1 MFRKH
6 GYLFLLILLFA
17 VGAFLRL
24 YNFENR
30 LIFGPEQGM
39 SFITSAENLD
49 KFSLL
54 GETNWIR
61 STSSGHIPFH
71 GAFYS
76 YFILPL
82 LVLFKFKVLP
92 VTVAFVFLNLITALV
107 FFIVTKRIFGKII
120 GIFSLFFFLFSD
132 VMIHH
137 SLFAWIVN
145 PSILLG
151 ALTLWFVY
159 KLIRNRKSLS
169 PMLWIGVL
177 SGLGFGFQ
185 SFYLLFAG
193 LLFLLILFL
202 SKKKVL
208 SVPIFLI
215 GVILGSLPTVIFD
228 LRHDFY
234 HVRTFWQFFL
244 DVLAGQS
251 SGTSSYYNFL
261 FLYPYLFL
269 IYAFITKA
277 IYKFYKPLTIIPIA
291 LFLYVSF
298 TSPLFNLN
306 KSTGMVQGITLKV
319 LETAA
324 LEIAYDNPPE
334 KFNIV
339 TLWDFD
345 TRAHTL
351 RFLLTYNHNKKPQPV
366 EEYKNLDAIYA
377 FAPENYEVI
386 NPEVW
391 ELQSFL
397 PYKISEL
404 RSPSAGF
411 RLYKLTK

>member
-1 MFRKH
+1 M
-6 GYLFLLILLFA
+6 LLFA
-17 VGAFLRL
+17 IGAFLRL

-39 SFITSAENLD
+39 SFITSAENLE

-54 GETNWIR
+54 GETNLIR
-61 STSSGHIPFH
+61 STSAGHIPFH
-71 GAFYS
+71 GAYYS

-82 LVLFKFKVLP
+82 LVLFKFHVLP
-92 VTVAFVFLNLITALV
+92 VTIVFAILNLVTALV
-107 FFIVTKRIFGKII
+107 FFIITKKLFGKTT
-120 GIFSLFFFLFSD
+120 GLLSLFFFLFSD

-145 PSILLG
+145 PSIILG
-151 ALTLWFVY
+151 VLTLWFVA
-159 KLIRNRKSLS
+159 KLFKNRKSLS
-169 PMLWIGVL
+169 PILWIGVF

-185 SFYLLFAG
+185 SFYLMFAG
-193 LLFLLILFL
+193 FLFLLLIFL
-202 SKKKVL
+202 SKKKFL
-208 SVPIFLI
+208 SIPIFLF

-251 SGTSSYYNFL
+251 SGSSSYYNFL
-261 FLYPYLFL
+261 YLYPYLFL

-277 IYKFYKPLTIIPIA
+277 IYKFYKPLILIPIA
-291 LFLYVSF
+291 IFLYFSLTSSF
-298 TSPLFNLN
+298 INLN
-306 KSTGMVQGITLKV
+306 KSTGMAQGITLKV

-324 LEIAYDNPPE
+324 QEITNDNPPE
-334 KFNIV
+334 KFNVV

-351 RFLLTYNHNKKPQPV
+351 RYLLTYNHNKKPQPV
-366 EEYKNLDAIYA
+366 EEYKNLDVIYA

-386 NPEVW
+386 NPKVW

-397 PYKISEL
+397 PYKITEL
-404 RSPSAGF
+404 NSPSTGY
-411 RLYKLTK
+411 RLYKLIK

>member
-1 MFRKH
+1 M
-6 GYLFLLILLFA
+6 LLFA
-17 VGAFLRL
+17 IGAFLRL

-39 SFITSAENLD
+39 SFITSAENLE

-54 GETNWIR
+54 GETNLIR
-61 STSSGHIPFH
+61 STSAGHIPFH
-71 GAFYS
+71 GAYYS

-82 LVLFKFKVLP
+82 LVLFKFHVLP
-92 VTVAFVFLNLITALV
+92 VTIVFAILNLVTALV
-107 FFIVTKRIFGKII
+107 FFIITKKLFGKTT
-120 GIFSLFFFLFSD
+120 GLLSLFFFLFSD

-145 PSILLG
+145 PSIILG
-151 ALTLWFVY
+151 VLTLWFVA
-159 KLIRNRKSLS
+159 KLFKNRNSLS
-169 PMLWIGVL
+169 PILWIGVF

-185 SFYLLFAG
+185 SFYLMFAG
-193 LLFLLILFL
+193 FLFLLLIFL
-202 SKKKVL
+202 SKKKFL
-208 SVPIFLI
+208 SIPIFLF

-251 SGTSSYYNFL
+251 SGSSSYYNFL
-261 FLYPYLFL
+261 YLYPYLFL

-277 IYKFYKPLTIIPIA
+277 IYKFYKPLILIPIA
-291 LFLYVSF
+291 IFLYFSLTSSF
-298 TSPLFNLN
+298 INLN
-306 KSTGMVQGITLKV
+306 KSTGMAQGITLKV

-324 LEIAYDNPPE
+324 QEITNDNPPE
-334 KFNIV
+334 KFNVV

-351 RFLLTYNHNKKPQPV
+351 RYLLTYNHNKKPQPV
-366 EEYKNLDAIYA
+366 EEYKNLDVIYA

-386 NPEVW
+386 NPKVW

-397 PYKISEL
+397 PYKITEL
-404 RSPSAGF
+404 NSPSTGY
-411 RLYKLTK
+411 RLYKLIK

>member
-6 GYLFLLILLFA
+6 GYLFLIIVLLA

-24 YNFENR
+24 YNYENR

-39 SFITSAENLD
+39 SFITSAQNLER
-49 KFSLL
+49 FSLL
-54 GETNWIR
+54 GETNLIR
-61 STSSGHIPFH
+61 STSAGHIPFH
-71 GAFYS
+71 GAYYS

-82 LVLFKFKVLP
+82 LVLFKFQVLP
-92 VTVAFVFLNLITALV
+92 ITLVFALLNLFTAFIFFKIT
-107 FFIVTKRIFGKII
+107 KKIFGNIVAA
-120 GIFSLFFFLFSD
+120 FSLFFFLFSD

-151 ALTLWFVY
+151 VLTIWFVS
-159 KLIRNRKSLS
+159 KLMKNKNSLS
-169 PMLWIGVL
+169 PVLWIGIF

-185 SFYLLFAG
+185 SFYLLFAIF
-193 LLFLLILFL
+193 LFVLIIYI
-202 SKKKVL
+202 SKKKLL
-208 SVPIFLI
+208 SIPVFLF
-215 GVILGSLPTVIFD
+215 GVILGSLPTVFFD

-234 HVRTFWQFFL
+234 HVRTFGQFFL
-244 DVLAGQS
+244 DVIAGKS

-269 IYAFITKA
+269 LYAFVTKK
-277 IYKFYKPLTIIPIA
+277 IYKISKPLTILPLA
-291 LFLYVSF
+291 VFLYASLTSSF
-298 TSPLFNLN
+298 FNLN
-306 KSTGMVQGITLKV
+306 KSVGMAPGITLKV

-324 LEIAYDNPPE
+324 SEIAADNPPE
-334 KFNIV
+334 KFNVV

-345 TRAHTL
+345 TRGHTL
-351 RFLLTYNHNKKPQPV
+351 RYLLTYNHHKKPQPV

-377 FAPENYEVI
+377 FAPKDYDVI
-386 NPEVW
+386 NPQVW

-397 PYKISEL
+397 PYKIIEL
-404 RSPSAGF
+404 KSPSSSY
-411 RLYKLTK
+411 RLYKFIK